1 LLNKNINWEKHM
13 ASLHHPSGNSAGE
26 LRLEMPIR
34 LDFSAAR
41 AIIDD
46 IRKISAQ
53 RMPDRLSLDFGRTT
67 HIDTAGIGC
76 LLVIAEHFGAN
87 AVIRIER
94 ASGMVRKLLDMAHIG
109 HIGNAD
115 GTTARRSDL
124 RLCSACKKP
133 ANEECGASLHD
144 AHACPRVRQATSHG
158 DRTARQ
164 AHFQFA

>member
-1 LLNKNINWEKHM
+1 M
-13 ASLHHPSGNSAGE
+13 ASLHNPPGSSAGE
-26 LRLEMPIR
+26 LRLEMPTR

-41 AIIDD
+41 ALIDD

-53 RMPDRLSLDFGRTT
+53 RMPERLSLDFARTT

-87 AVIRIER
+87 TVINIER
-94 ASGMVRKLLDMAHIG
+94 AAGMVRSMLDMAHIG
-109 HIGNAD
+109 HLGGAE
-115 GTTARRSDL
+115 GGSARRADL
-124 RLCSACKKP
+124 RLCTACKKP

-158 DRTARQ
+158 DRSTRQ
-164 AHFQFA
+164 ARFQYA